1 MNDATLTLEQNK
13 AVLQSTA
20 TPARRKVSTGSRLEQ
35 FGALLF
41 FSGVS
46 ITLYRGWINR
56 NDLSRT
62 AESGIGYAL
71 GIIGGILMLLLLL
84 YPLRKRA
91 RFMQRLGPVKWWFR
105 SHMILGI
112 VGPMCILFHCSFHLG
127 ALNSNVSLLCMTL
140 VASSG
145 LVGRYLYSKIHYGLY
160 GRKATLQELLQDT
173 SIFKGLLAS
182 ALTQAPHHRDRLQ
195 AVEKDALATQRGM
208 LSNVLHIAVFNV
220 QSYWI
225 GLSLK
230 RLLKRALLNE
240 MQKHGGNRHEIHQL
254 LHEQRRQLSEYLSTL
269 RKINQL
275 AFYDRLFSL
284 WHVLHFPLF
293 LMLVIS
299 GIVHVVAGCA
309 APVWAAATTS
319 ANKP

>member
-1 MNDATLTLEQNK
+1 MNDATLTLEQDK
-13 AVLQSTA
+13 VALQSNA
-20 TPARRKVSTGSRLEQ
+20 APRRQNASLGSRLERL
-35 FGALLF
+35 GAVLF
-41 FSGVS
+41 FSGVL
-46 ITLYRGWINR
+46 ITLYRGWIDR

-62 AESGIGYAL
+62 AESSIGYAL
-71 GIIGGILMLLLLL
+71 GIVGGVLMLLLLL

-140 VASSG
+140 VAGSG
-145 LVGRYLYSKIHYGLY
+145 LIGRYLYSKIHYGLY

-173 SIFKGLLAS
+173 SAFKNLLVT
-182 ALTQAPHHRDRLQ
+182 ALSYAPQHRDTLQ
-195 AVEKDALATQRGM
+195 AVERDALSRQPSLL
-208 LSNVLHIAVFNV
+208 LSIPRIIRFNF

-225 GLSLK
+225 GFALR
-230 RLLKRALLNE
+230 RLIKLALRKEIHKN
-240 MQKHGGNRHEIHQL
+240 GGNRHALAKMLRDQRKQL
-254 LHEQRRQLSEYLSTL
+254 NEYLATL
-269 RKINQL
+269 RRINQL
-275 AFYDRLFSL
+275 AFYERLFSG

-299 GIVHVVAGCA
+299 GIVHVIAVHLY
-309 APVWAAATTS
+309 
-319 ANKP
+319 

>member
-13 AVLQSTA
+13 AALQSKA
-20 TPARRKVSTGSRLEQ
+20 TPVRRKASTGSRFEQ
-35 FGALLF
+35 IGAMLF
-41 FSGVS
+41 FGGVL
-46 ITLYRGWINR
+46 ITLYRGWIDR

-71 GIIGGILMLLLLL
+71 GIIGGVLMLMLLL

-127 ALNSNVSLLCMTL
+127 ALNSNVSLLCMAVVTT
-140 VASSG
+140 SG

-173 SIFKGLLAS
+173 SIFKNLLVT
-182 ALTQAPHHRDRLQ
+182 ALSYAPHHRDTLQ
-195 AVEKDALATQRGM
+195 AVERDALSLQPGLLR
-208 LSNVLHIAVFNV
+208 SISRIIRFSF
-220 QSYWI
+220 QSCWI
-225 GLSLK
+225 GFALR
-230 RLLKRALLNE
+230 RLIKLAA
-240 MQKHGGNRHEIHQL
+240 QKEIQKNGGNRHDLARMLHDQRKQL
-254 LHEQRRQLSEYLSTL
+254 GEYLATL
-269 RKINQL
+269 RRINQL
-275 AFYDRLFSL
+275 AFYDRLFSM

-299 GIVHVVAGCA
+299 GIVHVIAVHIY
-309 APVWAAATTS
+309 
-319 ANKP
+319 